1 MTALM
6 GARSLGIQAARTALI
21 LALAAL
27 GLHFGAAPASACSCI
42 ELTPAEAFERADAV
56 FVGEVT
62 AFKIKSGLFGKSSI
76 DPTTVVFTVNEVWK
90 GPRQESITIRTV
102 RSEVSCGFEF
112 ETGRE
117 YLIYARDG
125 QTGLCD
131 RTALAVRSQED
142 LAALGEGW
150 KPPLAPADSTASSA
164 GQPSAADPPTRGS
177 ACRPAAPNADGKP
190 DLTAIGL
197 FIGLVALSAWR
208 KRGL

>member
-6 GARSLGIQAARTALI
+6 GVRNLGIHAARTVLI
-21 LALAAL
+21 LALTAS
-27 GLHFGAAPASACSCI
+27 GLHFGAAPASACSCV
-42 ELTPAEAFERADAV
+42 ELTSAEAFERADAV

-62 AFKIKSGLFGKSSI
+62 AFKVKSGLFGKSSI
-76 DPTTVVFTVNEVWK
+76 DPTAVVFTVNEVWK

-102 RSEVSCGFEF
+102 RGEVSCGFEF
-112 ETGRE
+112 AEGLK
-117 YLIYARDG
+117 YLVYARDG

-150 KPPLAPADSTASSA
+150 KPPLAPADSAASSA
-164 GQPSAADPPTRGS
+164 SQSSEADPPTRGS

-190 DLTAIGL
+190 GLAAIGL
-197 FIGLVALSAWR
+197 LIGLVALGAWCR
-208 KRGL
+208 RGL